1 MTVSPL
7 AFPPQITLVLER
19 FALPVDDTIHG
30 PGHWARVL
38 ENGMRLAPQ
47 TGADPVVVSL
57 FAILHDSCRR
67 NDGRDIFHGPR
78 AAKWVKGMDL
88 EITTS
93 QKRLLIAAC
102 AGHTNKLHSIDVTV
116 ATCWDAD
123 RLDLG
128 RVGSVVNPFFLS
140 TAAAR
145 DPAIMAWAQQRAVYG
160 QVPDFAID
168 YL

>member
-1 MTVSPL
+1 MTTPSVRFDHRVS
-7 AFPPQITLVLER
+7 LVLEN
-19 FALPVDDTIHG
+19 FALPLDSIHG

-38 ENGMRLAPQ
+38 ENGMRLAPL

-57 FAILHDSCRR
+57 FAILHDSRR
-67 NDGRDIFHGPR
+67 DNDGRDIHHGPR
-78 AAKWVKGMDL
+78 AAKWLRTLDL
-88 EITTS
+88 ALSTTQHS
-93 QKRLLIAAC
+93 LLVRAC
-102 AGHTNKLHSIDVTV
+102 AGHTTAWRSREPTV

-128 RVGSVVNPFFLS
+128 RVGTVTNPWFLS

-145 DPAIMAWAQQRAVYG
+145 DPAIMAWAQERAVYG
-160 QVPDFAID
+160 HVPTFAID